1 MTENLTYAHLFNLLW
16 AIVTAEVCNKEHTAV
31 QDAVQQ
37 LTAPLQDLLRSKGI
51 IQSMHRK

>member
-31 QDAVQQ
+31 QDAVQV
-37 LTAPLQDLLRSKGI
+37 TAADCSTSGSPQK
-51 IQSMHRK
+51 